1 MAGSPDVDVAAPAEQ
16 PLELIL
22 ARNLISIVS
31 VAAVLVDVDG
41 GIVFFNDAAAD
52 IAGQRFEEVGAL
64 SADEWNAQYGPL
76 DSEGRP
82 VPLDELPLNVA
93 VRESRPAYGR
103 FWIRA
108 DRGLLEVE
116 AAALPLVGPAG
127 YHGAVVVFWPLGD
140 GSPG

>member
-1 MAGSPDVDVAAPAEQ
+1 MPGSNDVDLAEPAEQ

-52 IAGQRFEEVGAL
+52 IAGQRFEETGAL
-64 SADEWNAQYGPL
+64 SPDELSTRYGPL
-76 DSEGRP
+76 DSDGHP
-82 VPLDELPLNVA
+82 VPLDELPLNIA

-108 DRGLLEVE
+108 DSGLLEVE

-140 GSPG
+140 GAPR

>member
-1 MAGSPDVDVAAPAEQ
+1 MAGPPELTEPAEQ

-22 ARNLISIVS
+22 ARNLVSIVS

-41 GIVFFNDAAAD
+41 GIVFFNDAAAE
-52 IAGQRFEEVGAL
+52 IGGQRFEETGAL
-64 SADEWNAQYGPL
+64 AADEWNAQYGPL
-76 DSEGRP
+76 DAEGNP

-108 DRGLLEVE
+108 DRGLLEIE
-116 AAALPLVGPAG
+116 AAALPLVGPTG
-127 YHGAVVVFWPLGD
+127 YHGAMVVFWPLD
-140 GSPG
+140 GEVPG

>member
-1 MAGSPDVDVAAPAEQ
+1 MAGPPDVTEVAQQ

-41 GIVFFNDAAAD
+41 GIVFFNDAAAE
-52 IAGQRFEEVGAL
+52 IAGQRFEETGAL
-64 SADEWNAQYGPL
+64 SADDWNAEYGPL
-76 DSEGRP
+76 DADGNP

-108 DRGLLEVE
+108 DSGLLEIE

-140 GSPG
+140 GRPG

>member
-1 MAGSPDVDVAAPAEQ
+1 MAGPPNLAEPAEQ

-22 ARNLISIVS
+22 ARNLVSIVS

-41 GIVFFNDAAAD
+41 GIVFFNDAAAE
-52 IAGQRFEEVGAL
+52 IGGRRFEETGAL
-64 SADEWNAQYGPL
+64 AADEWNAQYGPL
-76 DSEGRP
+76 DAEGNP

-108 DRGLLEVE
+108 DRGLLEIE

-127 YHGAVVVFWPLGD
+127 YHGALVVFWPLD
-140 GSPG
+140 GEAPG

>member
-1 MAGSPDVDVAAPAEQ
+1 MAGPPNLAEPAEQ

-22 ARNLISIVS
+22 ARNLVSIVS

-41 GIVFFNDAAAD
+41 GIVFFNDAAAE
-52 IAGQRFEEVGAL
+52 IGGRRFEETGAL
-64 SADEWNAQYGPL
+64 AADEWNAQYGPL
-76 DSEGRP
+76 DSEGNP

-108 DRGLLEVE
+108 DRGLLEIE

-127 YHGAVVVFWPLGD
+127 YHGALVVFWPLD
-140 GSPG
+140 GEAPG

>member
-1 MAGSPDVDVAAPAEQ
+1 MAGPPDLDVAETTEQ

-31 VAAVLVDVDG
+31 VAAVLVDEDG

-52 IAGQRFEEVGAL
+52 IGGRRFEETGAL
-64 SADEWNAQYGPL
+64 TADEWNTQYGPL
-76 DSEGRP
+76 DSDGRP

-127 YHGAVVVFWPLGD
+127 YHGAVVVFWPLGEET
-140 GSPG
+140 PG

>member
-1 MAGSPDVDVAAPAEQ
+1 MAGSPDVDLAEPTEQ

-64 SADEWNAQYGPL
+64 AADEWNAKYGPL
-76 DSEGRP
+76 DSDGNP
-82 VPLDELPLNVA
+82 VSLDELPLNVA

-103 FWIRA
+103 FWIRT
-108 DRGLLEVE
+108 DQGLLEIE

-127 YHGAVVVFWPLGD
+127 YHGALVVFWPLREDTRG
-140 GSPG
+140 

>member
-1 MAGSPDVDVAAPAEQ
+1 MAGPPDADITETTEQ

-31 VAAVLVDVDG
+31 VAAVLVDEDG

-52 IAGQRFEEVGAL
+52 IMGQRFEETGAL
-64 SADEWNAQYGPL
+64 TADEWNMQYGPL
-76 DSEGRP
+76 DSDGRP
-82 VPLDELPLNVA
+82 VPLDDLPLNVA

-108 DRGLLEVE
+108 DRGPLEIE
-116 AAALPLVGPAG
+116 AAALPLLGPAG
-127 YHGAVVVFWPLGD
+127 YHGALVVFWPLGD
-140 GSPG
+140 GAPG

>member
-1 MAGSPDVDVAAPAEQ
+1 MAGSPDADTTEPTEQ

-31 VAAVLVDVDG
+31 VAAVLVDEDG

-52 IAGQRFEEVGAL
+52 IMGQRFEETGAL
-64 SADEWNAQYGPL
+64 TADEWNTQYGPL
-76 DSEGRP
+76 DSDGRP
-82 VPLDELPLNVA
+82 VPLDDLPLNVA

-108 DRGLLEVE
+108 DGGPLEIE
-116 AAALPLVGPAG
+116 AAALPLLGPAG

-140 GSPG
+140 GALG